1 MSEPKH
7 INDFVAWL
15 VKNGR
20 SPGTAK
26 VYASSVR
33 IILKETDDR
42 CLEQSFLNNFFARL
56 ASESPNTYPA
66 RLTSYN
72 AWADF
77 CEDFLSLPIP
87 RPATKKGTEKADPLP
102 ENVCEAIRTLRKCAI
117 SFRHL
122 SLMTWEDV
130 EFLPGARGDFYHVR
144 DPTKKGVSFK
154 ANADAI
160 DTIMAWADPK
170 NEFLP
175 LIPLFPGSD
184 QHYPVKALQRESA
197 KGQET
202 LRERV
207 ARLRQE
213 ERTSGEGSALSVA
226 QDRKDVTRQTYHSD
240 YLPKVKD
247 TDTVEGLLGLGKP
260 AVSRREREAQ
270 SPLKS
275 SVSPRPEGAGI
286 AGVSAK
292 ERTDLG
298 RTDLLRERKA
308 DQPAASDP
316 PRSWEE
322 ACFRLGLSVEAA
334 EKLKQ
339 QFNIEAKDEPQ
350 RIKPLPPEVGP
361 DGLLYDPNDL

>member
-1 MSEPKH
+1 MSEPSH
-7 INDFVAWL
+7 INDFIAWL

-42 CLEQSFLNNFFARL
+42 CLEQSFLDNFFARL
-56 ASESPNTYPA
+56 AAESPNLHPA

-72 AWADF
+72 AWVDF
-77 CEDFLSLPIP
+77 CEDFLSRVIP
-87 RPATKKGTEKADPLP
+87 RPTTKKGTEKAQPLP
-102 ENVCEAIRTLRKCAI
+102 DAVCDAIRTLRQCAI

-130 EFLPGARGDFYHVR
+130 EFLSGARGDFYHVR

-160 DTIMAWADPK
+160 DTIMAWSDPQ

-175 LIPLFPGSD
+175 LIPLLPGSD
-184 QHYPVKALQRESA
+184 QHYPVKALQREAS
-197 KGQET
+197 KGQES

-207 ARLRQE
+207 QRLRRE
-213 ERTSGEGSALSVA
+213 ERNNGEGSAVSAA
-226 QDRKDVTRQTYHSD
+226 QQRRDVTPETYHSD
-240 YLPKVKD
+240 YLPQVKD

-270 SPLKS
+270 SIPKS
-275 SVSPRPEGAGI
+275 NDSPRPEGAGI

-292 ERTDLG
+292 ERAY
-298 RTDLLRERKA
+298 LLRERKA

-316 PRSWEE
+316 SSSWEE
-322 ACFRLGLSVEAA
+322 ACHRLGLSVQAA

-339 QFNIEAKDEPQ
+339 QFNIEAKEEPQ
-350 RIKPLPPEVGP
+350 RIEPLPPKVGP
-361 DGLLYDPNDL
+361 DGLLYDPNDN

>member
-1 MSEPKH
+1 MSQPKH
-7 INDFVAWL
+7 LDDFIAWL
-15 VKNGR
+15 VQKGK

-33 IILKETDDR
+33 IILKETEER
-42 CLEQSFLNNFFARL
+42 CLEQSFLDNFFGRL
-56 ASESPNTYPA
+56 SAEKPNLYPA

-77 CEDFLSLPIP
+77 HREHLSLIIP
-87 RPATKKGTEKADPLP
+87 RPSTKKGTEKADPLP
-102 ENVCEAIRTLRKCAI
+102 DDICGAIRKLRGCAI

-130 EFLPGARGDFYHVR
+130 EFLSGARGDFYHVR

-154 ANADAI
+154 ASADAI
-160 DTIMAWADPK
+160 DTIMAWADPQ

-184 QHYPVKALQRESA
+184 QHYPVKGLQREAA
-197 KGQET
+197 KGQES

-207 ARLRQE
+207 ARLRRE
-213 ERTSGEGSALSVA
+213 ERNGDHGSALGA
-226 QDRKDVTRQTYHSD
+226 AKEKRGVTPQTYHSD
-240 YLPKVKD
+240 YLPKVKA

-275 SVSPRPEGAGI
+275 NGSPRPEGAGI

-292 ERTDLG
+292 ERTDL
-298 RTDLLRERKA
+298 LRERKA
-308 DQPAASDP
+308 NQPAASDP

-334 EKLKQ
+334 EKLKK
-339 QFNIEAKDEPQ
+339 QFNIEAKEEPQ
-350 RIKPLPPEVGP
+350 RIEPLPPEVGP